1 MLNGLLRGLD
11 IESKERLHG
20 CGYRG
25 KISVSEKENPTQNG
39 FPVGFCFSLFINY
52 MKHKSFDELEMNKY
66 KEILENTD
74 TNDSLTYKV
83 NKMLYEISVDIY
95 NLTQRQMKHK
105 MYYRNKDDAPVKKK
119 MKNN

>member
-1 MLNGLLRGLD
+1 
-11 IESKERLHG
+11 
-20 CGYRG
+20 
-25 KISVSEKENPTQNG
+25 
-39 FPVGFCFSLFINY
+39 

-74 TNDSLTYKV
+74 KNDSLTYKV

-105 MYYRNKDDAPVKKK
+105 NYRSKEEEPIKKK

>member
-1 MLNGLLRGLD
+1 
-11 IESKERLHG
+11 
-20 CGYRG
+20 
-25 KISVSEKENPTQNG
+25 
-39 FPVGFCFSLFINY
+39 

-74 TNDSLTYKV
+74 KNDSLTYKV

-105 MYYRNKDDAPVKKK
+105 NYRSREDEPVKKK
-119 MKNN
+119 PQTQ

>member
-1 MLNGLLRGLD
+1 
-11 IESKERLHG
+11 
-20 CGYRG
+20 
-25 KISVSEKENPTQNG
+25 
-39 FPVGFCFSLFINY
+39 

-105 MYYRNKDDAPVKKK
+105 NYRSKEEDTEAMRKRRRVHPGKGTGDSPVPLP
-119 MKNN
+119 